1 MFLQQVIN
9 SLMIGSLYALTA
21 MGATLI
27 YGILGILD
35 IANAGAYLLGAYVGY
50 YVYTAT
56 GSLVLAFL
64 VAMAVIGLLGVVL
77 HRTIY
82 GPILAKPR
90 TLSIIPLVAAVGLFT
105 VSSDAVRLICG
116 AGTKAYNFRFP
127 VDVIHLG
134 SVSIQTNWILIFALT
149 ALLLVILWII
159 LNKTKMGLAWRATAE
174 DPDIARACGVNTNSA
189 MALSYILGYGFAAAA
204 GIMTGI
210 LYNSITPALG
220 EVPSYKMLA
229 IIVLGGLG
237 NPLGTVVAGLIIG
250 FAEVM
255 LSTYTKL
262 PIPKD
267 AIAFVVLIIVLLI
280 KPSGLFGQRNKVLRR
295 DNDECLSIFYR
306 CNSRYLYSACL
317 VSEHYHWL
325 RRTGNDGSCGFLRY
339 RCLYSR
345 HSDADIP
352 CELFPCAAYCHA
364 VYRRVRRVAWP
375 DLPAIAG

>member
-9 SLMIGSLYALTA
+9 SLVIGSLYALTA

-56 GSLVLAFL
+56 GQLVLAFL
-64 VAMAVIGLLGVVL
+64 ASIVVIGLLGVVL

-90 TLSIIPLVAAVGLFT
+90 MLAIIPLVAAVGLFT
-105 VSSDAVRLICG
+105 LSSDVVRLLCG
-116 AGTKAYNFRFP
+116 AGTKAYNFHFP
-127 VDVIHLG
+127 VDAIYIG
-134 SVSIQTNWILIFALT
+134 NVSIQTNWIMIFALT
-149 ALLLVILWII
+149 ALLLVILWFI

-237 NPLGTVVAGLIIG
+237 NPFGTVVAGLIIG

-255 LSTYTKL
+255 LSTYTSI

-280 KPSGLFGQRNKVLRR
+280 KPSGLFGQRNKV
-295 DNDECLSIFYR
+295 
-306 CNSRYLYSACL
+306 
-317 VSEHYHWL
+317 
-325 RRTGNDGSCGFLRY
+325 
-339 RCLYSR
+339 
-345 HSDADIP
+345 
-352 CELFPCAAYCHA
+352 
-364 VYRRVRRVAWP
+364 
-375 DLPAIAG
+375 

>member
-9 SLMIGSLYALTA
+9 SLTIGSLYALTA

-35 IANAGAYLLGAYVGY
+35 IANAGAYLIGAYIGY
-50 YVYTAT
+50 YIYTTT
-56 GSLVLAFL
+56 GQLVLAF
-64 VAMAVIGLLGVVL
+64 VGAMAAMGLLGVVL
-77 HRTIY
+77 HRAIY

-90 TLSIIPLVAAVGLFT
+90 MLAIIPLVAAVGLFT
-105 VSSDAVRLICG
+105 MSNDAVRLLCG

-134 SVSIQTNWILIFALT
+134 NVTIQTTWLLIFALT
-149 ALLLVILWII
+149 AILLIILWVV

-189 MALSYILGYGFAAAA
+189 MALSYVLGYGFAAAA
-204 GIMTGI
+204 GIMTGV

-237 NPLGTVVAGLIIG
+237 NPLGTVVAGLLIG

-255 LSTYTKL
+255 LSTYTAI

-280 KPSGLFGQRNKVLRR
+280 KPSGLFGQRNKV
-295 DNDECLSIFYR
+295 
-306 CNSRYLYSACL
+306 
-317 VSEHYHWL
+317 
-325 RRTGNDGSCGFLRY
+325 
-339 RCLYSR
+339 
-345 HSDADIP
+345 
-352 CELFPCAAYCHA
+352 
-364 VYRRVRRVAWP
+364 
-375 DLPAIAG
+375 

>member
-127 VDVIHLG
+127 VDVLHLG

-237 NPLGTVVAGLIIG
+237 NPLGTDYRFCRGHALDLYETSYSEGRHRIRCPDYRAADQAIRSLRSAQQGLKEG
-250 FAEVM
+250 
-255 LSTYTKL
+255 
-262 PIPKD
+262 
-267 AIAFVVLIIVLLI
+267 
-280 KPSGLFGQRNKVLRR
+280 
-295 DNDECLSIFYR
+295 
-306 CNSRYLYSACL
+306 
-317 VSEHYHWL
+317 
-325 RRTGNDGSCGFLRY
+325 
-339 RCLYSR
+339 
-345 HSDADIP
+345 
-352 CELFPCAAYCHA
+352 
-364 VYRRVRRVAWP
+364 
-375 DLPAIAG
+375 

>member
-1 MFLQQVIN
+1 M
-9 SLMIGSLYALTA
+9 
-21 MGATLI
+21 
-27 YGILGILD
+27 
-35 IANAGAYLLGAYVGY
+35 
-50 YVYTAT
+50 
-56 GSLVLAFL
+56 
-64 VAMAVIGLLGVVL
+64 
-77 HRTIY
+77 
-82 GPILAKPR
+82 
-90 TLSIIPLVAAVGLFT
+90 
-105 VSSDAVRLICG
+105 
-116 AGTKAYNFRFP
+116 
-127 VDVIHLG
+127 IHLG

-280 KPSGLFGQRNKVLRR
+280 KPSGLFGQRNKV
-295 DNDECLSIFYR
+295 
-306 CNSRYLYSACL
+306 
-317 VSEHYHWL
+317 
-325 RRTGNDGSCGFLRY
+325 
-339 RCLYSR
+339 
-345 HSDADIP
+345 
-352 CELFPCAAYCHA
+352 
-364 VYRRVRRVAWP
+364 
-375 DLPAIAG
+375 

>member
-9 SLMIGSLYALTA
+9 SLVIGSLYALTA

-50 YVYTAT
+50 YVYVAT
-56 GSLVLAFL
+56 GQLVLAFL
-64 VAMAVIGLLGVVL
+64 VSILVIGVLGVVL
-77 HRTIY
+77 HRVIY
-82 GPILAKPR
+82 APILAKPR
-90 TLSIIPLVAAVGLFT
+90 MLAIIPLVAAVGLFT
-105 VSSDAVRLICG
+105 LSSDVVRLFCG
-116 AGTKAYNFRFP
+116 AGTKAYNFHFP
-127 VDVIHLG
+127 VDAIYIG
-134 SVSIQTNWILIFALT
+134 NVSIQSNWILIFALT
-149 ALLLVILWII
+149 ALLLVILWFI

-237 NPLGTVVAGLIIG
+237 NPLGTVLAGLIIG

-255 LSTYTKL
+255 ISTYVSFI

-280 KPSGLFGQRNKVLRR
+280 KPSGLFGQRNKV
-295 DNDECLSIFYR
+295 
-306 CNSRYLYSACL
+306 
-317 VSEHYHWL
+317 
-325 RRTGNDGSCGFLRY
+325 
-339 RCLYSR
+339 
-345 HSDADIP
+345 
-352 CELFPCAAYCHA
+352 
-364 VYRRVRRVAWP
+364 
-375 DLPAIAG
+375 